1 MRIIPN
7 SLREGQC
14 LNCSECQSPNAQVT
28 AAWGWPPVVGKGLF
42 LFPLCPRHAEVFR
55 AKGPKFLPAVWRS
68 AVLKVA
74 ELYLKSTQVAT
85 EVLQ

>member
-7 SLREGQC
+7 YLREGQC
-14 LNCSECQSPNAQVT
+14 LNCSECQCSNAQVT
-28 AAWGWPPVVGKGLF
+28 AVWGWPPVVGKGSF
-42 LFPLCPRHAEVFR
+42 HYPLCDKHAEVFR

-74 ELYLKSTQVAT
+74 ELYLKSSTA
-85 EVLQ
+85 VLQ